1 MIGILVPAHDEA
13 ASVERCLQSIR
24 RAALH
29 PELHGEAVQVV
40 VALDSCSD
48 ATASI
53 CQQQR
58 VDTVR
63 LEARCVGVARAAAA
77 AELLG
82 RGARWLA
89 STDADSEVP
98 PEWLV
103 AQLEG
108 RCDAFCGLVDIATT
122 SRTEKRLRRAFQK
135 RQQWGDDHGRIHG
148 ANFGVSAQA
157 YLAAGGFAPL
167 RCGEDVALV
176 RRLQRL
182 GAAVRWAGAPIVMTS
197 ARLVGRATGGFS
209 AYLAGMEGARPRHGG
224 RSAEGGTRKRL
235 ENHAELGMM

>member
-29 PELHGEAVQVV
+29 PGLHGEAVQVV

-209 AYLAGMEGARPRHGG
+209 AYLAGMEGARPATAADRRMAVPG
-224 RSAEGGTRKRL
+224 SASETTL
-235 ENHAELGMM
+235 NWA

>member
-157 YLAAGGFAPL
+157 CLAAGGFAPL

-209 AYLAGMEGARPRHGG
+209 AYLAGMEGARPATAEDRRMAVPG
-224 RSAEGGTRKRL
+224 SASETTL
-235 ENHAELGMM
+235 NWA

>member
-103 AQLEG
+103 GQLEG

-182 GAAVRWAGAPIVMTS
+182 GADVRWAGAPIVMTS

-209 AYLAGMEGARPRHGG
+209 AYLAGMEGARPATAADRRMAVPG
-224 RSAEGGTRKRL
+224 SASETTL
-235 ENHAELGMM
+235 NWA

>member
-1 MIGILVPAHDEA
+1 VIGILVPAHNEA
-13 ASVERCLQSIR
+13 ASIERCLQSIR

-29 PELHGEAVQVV
+29 PALHSEAVQVV

-48 ATASI
+48 ATESI
-53 CQQQR
+53 CRQQW

-63 LEARCVGVARAAAA
+63 LEVRCVGVARAAAA
-77 AELLG
+77 AELIG

-122 SRTEKRLRRAFQK
+122 SRTERRLRRAFQQQ
-135 RQQWGDDHGRIHG
+135 QQWGDDHGRIHG
-148 ANFGVSAQA
+148 ANLGVSAQA

-182 GAAVRWAGAPIVMTS
+182 GADVRWAGAPVVMTS
-197 ARLVGRATGGFS
+197 GRLVGRATGGFS
-209 AYLAGMEGARPRHGG
+209 AYLAGMGRVRPAGEADRRADESG
-224 RSAEGGTRKRL
+224 SAVKTAV
-235 ENHAELGMM
+235 NWA

>member
-108 RCDAFCGLVDIATT
+108 RCDAFCGP
-122 SRTEKRLRRAFQK
+122 
-135 RQQWGDDHGRIHG
+135 
-148 ANFGVSAQA
+148 SAST
-157 YLAAGGFAPL
+157 P
-167 RCGEDVALV
+167 V
-176 RRLQRL
+176 
-182 GAAVRWAGAPIVMTS
+182 
-197 ARLVGRATGGFS
+197 
-209 AYLAGMEGARPRHGG
+209 
-224 RSAEGGTRKRL
+224 RSATAWMRAPNRSIL
-235 ENHAELGMM
+235 

>member
-29 PELHGEAVQVV
+29 PGLHGEAVQVV

-209 AYLAGMEGARPRHGG
+209 AYLAAMEGARPATAADRRMAVPG
-224 RSAEGGTRKRL
+224 SASETTL
-235 ENHAELGMM
+235 NWA

>member
-29 PELHGEAVQVV
+29 PGLHGEAVQVV

-77 AELLG
+77 AALLG

-182 GAAVRWAGAPIVMTS
+182 GAAVRWAGAPIVMIS

-209 AYLAGMEGARPRHGG
+209 AYLAGMEGARPATAADRRMAVPG
-224 RSAEGGTRKRL
+224 SASETTL
-235 ENHAELGMM
+235 NWA

>member
-1 MIGILVPAHDEA
+1 MIGILVPAHNEA
-13 ASVERCLQSIR
+13 ASIERCLQSIR
-24 RAALH
+24 SAALH
-29 PELHGEAVQVV
+29 PALDGEAVQVV

-48 ATASI
+48 ATESI
-53 CQQQR
+53 CRQQW

-63 LEARCVGVARAAAA
+63 LEVRCVGVARAAAA
-77 AELLG
+77 AELIG

-122 SRTEKRLRRAFQK
+122 SRTERRLRRAFQK

-148 ANFGVSAQA
+148 ANLGVSAQA

-182 GAAVRWAGAPIVMTS
+182 GADVRWAGAPVVMTS
-197 ARLVGRATGGFS
+197 PRLVGRATGGFS
-209 AYLAGMEGARPRHGG
+209 AYLAGMGKARPAGEADRRADESG
-224 RSAEGGTRKRL
+224 SAVKTAV
-235 ENHAELGMM
+235 NWA

>member
-29 PELHGEAVQVV
+29 PGLHGEAVQVV

-182 GAAVRWAGAPIVMTS
+182 GADVRWAGAPIVMTS

-209 AYLAGMEGARPRHGG
+209 TYLAGMEGARPATAADRRMAVPG
-224 RSAEGGTRKRL
+224 SASETTL
-235 ENHAELGMM
+235 NWA

>member
-13 ASVERCLQSIR
+13 ASMERCLRSIR
-24 RAALH
+24 RAAVH
-29 PELHGEAVQVV
+29 PGLRGESVQVV

-53 CQQQR
+53 CRQQR

-108 RCDAFCGLVDIATT
+108 RSDVFCGLVDIATT
-122 SRTEKRLRRAFQK
+122 SSTEMRLRRAFQR
-135 RQQWGDDHGRIHG
+135 RQRWGNDHGRIHG
-148 ANFGVSAQA
+148 ANLGVSAKT

-176 RRLQRL
+176 RRLQCL
-182 GAAVRWAGAPIVMTS
+182 GAKVRWAGAPVVMTS

-209 AYLAGMEGARPRHGG
+209 AYLAGMGAA
-224 RSAEGGTRKRL
+224 RSATDRRADGGGSAVRASV
-235 ENHAELGMM
+235 NWG

>member
-135 RQQWGDDHGRIHG
+135 RQQWGGDHGRIHG

-182 GAAVRWAGAPIVMTS
+182 GATVRWAGAPIVMTS

-209 AYLAGMEGARPRHGG
+209 AYLAGMEGARPATAADRRMAVPG
-224 RSAEGGTRKRL
+224 SASETTL
-235 ENHAELGMM
+235 NWA

>member
-29 PELHGEAVQVV
+29 PGLHGEAVQVV

-176 RRLQRL
+176 RRLQRI

-209 AYLAGMEGARPRHGG
+209 AYLAGMEGARPATAADRRMAVPG
-224 RSAEGGTRKRL
+224 SASETTL
-235 ENHAELGMM
+235 NWA

>member
-29 PELHGEAVQVV
+29 PGLHGEAVQVV

-108 RCDAFCGLVDIATT
+108 RCDAFCGL
-122 SRTEKRLRRAFQK
+122 
-135 RQQWGDDHGRIHG
+135 
-148 ANFGVSAQA
+148 
-157 YLAAGGFAPL
+157 
-167 RCGEDVALV
+167 
-176 RRLQRL
+176 
-182 GAAVRWAGAPIVMTS
+182 
-197 ARLVGRATGGFS
+197 
-209 AYLAGMEGARPRHGG
+209 
-224 RSAEGGTRKRL
+224 
-235 ENHAELGMM
+235 

>member
-122 SRTEKRLRRAFQK
+122 SRMEKRLRRAFQK

-209 AYLAGMEGARPRHGG
+209 AYLAGMEGARPATAEDRRMAVPG
-224 RSAEGGTRKRL
+224 SASETTL
-235 ENHAELGMM
+235 NWA